1 MDTLNNIKKVSLI
14 FFIVIGIAHIG
25 SSLFIANDL
34 LLKESIILNK
44 TLDIP
49 FVITA
54 LIYGFSS
61 LRIALARKEKTH
73 RILDAVLIGIIAL
86 VFVGLIIINLLV
98 PDIL

>member
-14 FFIVIGIAHIG
+14 FFIVIGIVHIG
-25 SSLFIANDL
+25 SSLFIANKL
-34 LLKESIILNK
+34 FLKEAIILNK

-61 LRIALARKEKTH
+61 LRISLARKEKTH
-73 RILDAVLIGIIAL
+73 RILDAVLIGIIVV
-86 VFVGLIIINLLV
+86 VFIGLIVINLFV
-98 PDIL
+98 PDII